1 MNLSTTYPACPGTC
15 GAALQGEVQRP
26 LARQLYGMGS
36 RVGPCTLAKGRLAS
50 PTLAASTLEL
60 RPHALGCA
68 HYPDHDVASTCPDGG
83 DVPFEGAGAEGPQLA
98 GAALR
103 GSGTRVG
110 PGSAAGGSSAEA
122 GPCGTGALCPPAKRM
137 PEAASELSPG
147 ARPDG
152 RGGAHTRPA
161 KPSSGPGRR
170 PRRWRKV

>member
-1 MNLSTTYPACPGTC
+1 MQIFVKTLTGNSALSSRCGSRMNLSTTYPACPGTC

-83 DVPFEGAGAEGPQLA
+83 DVPSRVR
-98 GAALR
+98 ALR
-103 GSGTRVG
+103 GPSLQAPPCAA
-110 PGSAAGGSSAEA
+110 PGLASVRGIGSQR
-122 GPCGTGALCPPAKRM
+122 L
-137 PEAASELSPG
+137 L
-147 ARPDG
+147 G
-152 RGGAHTRPA
+152 RGGPLRNGRALPA
-161 KPSSGPGRR
+161 CEANAGGGVRA
-170 PRRWRKV
+170 